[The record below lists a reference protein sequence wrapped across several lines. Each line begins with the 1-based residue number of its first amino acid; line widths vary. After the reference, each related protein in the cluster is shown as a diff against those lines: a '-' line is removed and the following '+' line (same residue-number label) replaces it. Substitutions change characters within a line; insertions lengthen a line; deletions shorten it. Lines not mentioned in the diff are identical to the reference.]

1 MKQKAQDFLM
11 LIQQDRR
18 AKFFAILAVLAILFV
33 MFGPGNTPPPSGPAP
48 LTQQEEPLGSPGLGN
63 TEAYEDIIRRFDGEL
78 NDLLVSVAALGH
90 AQDEQRERFEEYDA
104 KTAAIFTKVLERL
117 NQVSQDAGQ
126 GPDAYPANIDIEGEE
141 LSETQDDVQI
151 FGEIEQEAPVPPPVP
166 EEARQAFIGVGDSV
180 RVKLIA
186 GVNAPTDGTPYP
198 VLFQIVSDIVGP
210 DGSRLP
216 VGEARVVAAA
226 QGSISDSRALYRLTD
241 LSLRL
246 PNGERKVVKI
256 DGWVVG
262 EDGIRGMPGILKDQL
277 GRVIAVSAGLGA
289 IDGFGRAIVADQV
302 SVSTFGNGSQETV
315 ISGEVETLAA
325 GGALR
330 GASDAL
336 TEVIRERF
344 EQLTPVVQIYSGRE
358 ATAVF
363 ASSVVVDG
371 LYEALEDVDYQYA
384 SLDSWFIGV

>member
-1 MKQKAQDFLM
+1 M
-11 LIQQDRR
+11 
-18 AKFFAILAVLAILFV
+18 
-33 MFGPGNTPPPSGPAP
+33 
-48 LTQQEEPLGSPGLGN
+48 
-63 TEAYEDIIRRFDGEL
+63 
-78 NDLLVSVAALGH
+78 
-90 AQDEQRERFEEYDA
+90 
-104 KTAAIFTKVLERL
+104 
-117 NQVSQDAGQ
+117 
-126 GPDAYPANIDIEGEE
+126 
-141 LSETQDDVQI
+141 
-151 FGEIEQEAPVPPPVP
+151 
-166 EEARQAFIGVGDSV
+166 
-180 RVKLIA
+180 IA

-384 SLDSWFIGV
+384 SLD